1 MSTALSLFDLAREV
15 TQSHERAPAGQIT
28 VIPVIVDSLH
38 AARPVLRALSDV
50 LEGRFL
56 DTSPADTHAGMPD
69 LDEPVAGTE
78 DPVRRE
84 AVRATLQTDAGR
96 RIALVDAPDGLL
108 DATLE
113 NPSVGVEPSP
123 GDRTITAIAR
133 AAVHRDLDHYEFV
146 IISYRSGVL
155 DFPFRKAAWN
165 LMVDQFD
172 SMPSGT
178 LRTLVVVVEAAID
191 IDLHCQ
197 SGKGFRFAIERDRL
211 LRRQGRNNLLS
222 AVSQIVSHEPPIVFF
237 LGAGF
242 SASSHMPIG
251 NAVRDGAIRRLLG
264 ILDEESLPS
273 VELAARF
280 HEWLSEK
287 PGWLAPSE
295 QSMPRDAFA
304 AGLTLERVLDAEGR
318 LYSDLPTLAEFKT
331 LHDRVVGSPGPAVL
345 ALARLLQRGLGR
357 VIIVEVNF
365 DLLVET
371 HAGVA
376 TRVFASTADF
386 SAAPDYLARYI
397 AGEEHDVPVLKL
409 HGTIDDFN
417 TCVVTQEQTELG
429 VGTEKLEAL
438 RALLGQGE
446 RARLWIYVGASMRDR
461 DLLRVLTGE
470 DFGRGLD
477 ERWVLPY
484 VVESVEQYA
493 ESRSVFWSQTDLPR
507 MEDRIITETSDAFF
521 IALAQEWPAS

>member
-1 MSTALSLFDLAREV
+1 MSTAVSLFDLAREV

-38 AARPVLRALSDV
+38 SARPVLRALSDV

-56 DTSPADTHAGMPD
+56 DTSAPDAHSGTPD
-69 LDEPVAGTE
+69 LDQPVAGTE

-84 AVRATLQTDAGR
+84 AVKSTLQTDAGR
-96 RIALVDAPDGLL
+96 RVALVDLPSGLL
-108 DATLE
+108 DVTLE

-133 AAVHRDLDHYEFV
+133 AAVHRDLDQYEFV
-146 IISYRSGVL
+146 IIGYRSGAL
-155 DFPFRKAAWN
+155 DLPFRKAAWN
-165 LMVDQFD
+165 LMVDQFE

-178 LRTLVVVVEAAID
+178 LRTLVVVVEAGID

-197 SGKGFRFAIERDRL
+197 SGRGFRFAIERDRL

-280 HEWLSEK
+280 HQWLAEK

-295 QSMPRDAFA
+295 QSLPRDAFA
-304 AGLTLERVLDAEGR
+304 AGLTLERVLDAERR
-318 LYSDLPTLAEFKT
+318 LYPQLPTLAEFKA
-331 LHDRVVGSPGPAVL
+331 LHDHVVGSPGPAVL
-345 ALARLLQRGLGR
+345 ALASVLQRGSGR
-357 VIIVEVNF
+357 VIVVEVNF

-376 TRVFASTADF
+376 TKVFASTTDF
-386 SAAPDYLARYI
+386 SVAPDYLARYI
-397 AGEEHDVPVLKL
+397 SGEEHDIPVLKL
-409 HGTIDDFN
+409 HGTIQDFD

-438 RALLGQGE
+438 RALLDPEG
-446 RARLWIYVGASMRDR
+446 RSRLWIYVGASMRDR

-493 ESRSVFWSQTDLPR
+493 ESRSVFWNQTDLPR
-507 MEDRIITETSDAFF
+507 MDDRVIAETSDAFF
-521 IALAQEWPAS
+521 TALAEEWPAS